1 MIVTAI
7 YLAYVIMCYTIFTQ
21 YQHVGYT
28 RELARHRQL
37 SRYTS
42 KCLTLQGLKHGHATV
57 EEMKAA
63 LKLEMGNKGMAGM
76 ARCFWILAYSIN
88 ISQ

>member
-1 MIVTAI
+1 
-7 YLAYVIMCYTIFTQ
+7 MCYNTYTYLHNTIYWGIPGNLQGIDNFEA
-21 YQHVGYT
+21 YPKI
-28 RELARHRQL
+28 
-37 SRYTS
+37 SM
-42 KCLTLQGLKHGHATV
+42 LQGLKHGHATV